1 MKAVQILKLRY
12 GNSFSKISE
21 AQTHLHLITDLLVM
35 KPFLAAILCQ
45 LVSIEINKAPKN
57 LTILKNSHHRPP
69 FSYTI
74 FKRLTR
80 FE

>member
-1 MKAVQILKLRY
+1 ML
-12 GNSFSKISE
+12 F
-21 AQTHLHLITDLLVM
+21 LITDLLGI
-35 KPFLAAILCQ
+35 KPVLAAILCQ
-45 LVSIEINKAPKN
+45 LVKIKIDKAPKY
-57 LTILKNSHHRPP
+57 LTLLKNSHHRPP